1 MKLEYILLLLLIIPF
16 STASNQY
23 GNIISGGNLIVTD
36 VDVTVD
42 GKVSRN
48 LDYGEEVRREARPNS
63 KIEFSIELMNNHSA
77 LTMTDVEIVI
87 EIDELD
93 LEEASDEVD
102 IENIDDKV
110 FKLSMILPSDVEERD
125 YEVSIRAEGKQNST
139 IHEVRYELDLVVEFE
154 EEEVITSNPTSLSE
168 LIRTLNDT
176 LTEVSKERK
185 SYFEPYT
192 TCTDDLST
200 KKGEL
205 KTKQE
210 EVETLKK
217 FESMYNDCQLRK
229 EAKQVEV
236 DDLKQNKEGLLINMT
251 RIQSEAKGSS
261 DKIIYIVIA
270 IVAGGLFLF
279 SKYKDKI
286 FPKEKSP
293 EKE

>member
-1 MKLEYILLLLLIIPF
+1 MDMMILIMLLLLIIPF

-36 VDVTVD
+36 VDVTID

-48 LDYGEEVRREARPNS
+48 LDYGEEIRREARPNS
-63 KIEFSIELMNNHSA
+63 QIEFSIELMNNHST

-110 FKLSMILPSDVEERD
+110 FKLSMILPSDAEERD
-125 YEVSIRAEGKQNST
+125 YEVAIRAEGKQNST

-185 SYFEPYT
+185 SYFTY
-192 TCTDDLST
+192 S
-200 KKGEL
+200 
-205 KTKQE
+205 
-210 EVETLKK
+210 KK
-217 FESMYNDCQLRK
+217 F
-229 EAKQVEV
+229 
-236 DDLKQNKEGLLINMT
+236 
-251 RIQSEAKGSS
+251 
-261 DKIIYIVIA
+261 
-270 IVAGGLFLF
+270 
-279 SKYKDKI
+279 
-286 FPKEKSP
+286 
-293 EKE
+293 